1 MLKIESLRF
10 ERGERVLFD
19 NVDLEL
25 HAGQRV
31 AITGRNGVGK
41 STLLDLIV
49 GDLSTSKGSIDMP
62 RSWRVGYM
70 PQEVDASPQTAINYV
85 IDGHFELREV
95 ERKISGLS
103 DDKELANLY
112 LLYEDLGGY
121 EAESRAGRILNGL
134 GFHAEEF
141 EKPFEQFSGG
151 WRIRLNLAKAL
162 MLPSQL
168 LILDEPTNHLDV
180 EAILWLEK
188 WLLDFDGLLVMVAHD
203 RLFLD
208 SVATD
213 ILHIS
218 DSMLRHYS
226 GNYSS
231 FERARTEQI
240 LQQRAAVAKQ
250 DQERKRIKQFVDR
263 FRAKA
268 SKAKQVQ
275 SRIKALERLT
285 EQSLMAVDSDYRVSF
300 EEPEKISNP
309 LLSFRKLSVGYNS
322 DLVLQEI
329 SQSILPG
336 ARIGLLGANGAGK
349 STLLKCLVGELEAR
363 AGQLE
368 TGKHCKIGYFAQQ
381 QLEVLNKEMTALEL
395 FNELNPELQIQSQRD
410 YLGLWGFDKDKI
422 ERRIASLSG
431 GEKARLVLAIISA
444 QKPALLILDEPT
456 NHLDVDMR
464 DALALALQ
472 TYGGAIVLVAHDRD
486 LMDKLVD
493 EFWLLDGG
501 RLSSFS
507 GDMGEY
513 VALKKESVIE
523 AKSSQTPENESK
535 RELRQ
540 SRAKERQRLS
550 ELSDQVKSI
559 ESDIEKQQA
568 ELARVEG
575 LLADKETYNRLPAQ
589 ELSSLLESSGR
600 LRQELAQLEDIWL
613 NVSRLLEKEEEGV

>member
-1 MLKIESLRF
+1 MGIIKKFRIKSFKNKNSLIEFENISLSYGNRLILDNINFKINEGEIFGML
-10 ERGERVLFD
+10 GP
-19 NVDLEL
+19 
-25 HAGQRV
+25 
-31 AITGRNGVGK
+31 NGVGK

-85 IDGHFELREV
+85 IDGHSELREV
-95 ERKISGLS
+95 ERKIAGLS
-103 DDKELANLY
+103 EDEELANLY
-112 LLYEDLGGY
+112 LRYEDLGGY

-134 GFHAEEF
+134 GFHAEDF

-168 LILDEPTNHLDV
+168 LVLDEPTNHLDV

-203 RLFLD
+203 RFFLD

-218 DSMLRHYS
+218 DSVLRHYS

-231 FERARTEQI
+231 FERARAEQI
-240 LQQRAAVAKQ
+240 LQQRAAIAKQ
-250 DQERKRIKQFVDR
+250 DRERKRIKQFVDR

-322 DLVLQEI
+322 ELVLQEI

-349 STLLKCLVGELEAR
+349 STVMKALLGMLKLTSGSVD
-363 AGQLE
+363 
-368 TGKHCKIGYFAQQ
+368 YS
-381 QLEVLNKEMTALEL
+381 NKEITTMLPQ
-395 FNELNPELQIQSQRD
+395 NRIN
-410 YLGLWGFDKDKI
+410 LGLAFVPQTQNVFTGMTVEENLEMGGFLREDEIIHTINDVFDLFPILKEKRNQNTG
-422 ERRIASLSG
+422 ELSG
-431 GEKARLVLAIISA
+431 GQRQQVAFGR
-444 QKPALLILDEPT
+444 ALMTSPNILMLDEPT
-456 NHLDVDMR
+456 AGVSPIVMDELFSRIIEVRKTGVGILMVEQNAKQ
-464 DALALALQ
+464 ALSIANRG
-472 TYGGAIVLVAHDRD
+472 YVLVNGKNSHQGSG
-486 LMDKLVD
+486 
-493 EFWLLDGG
+493 EELLNNPEVRKSFLGG
-501 RLSSFS
+501 
-507 GDMGEY
+507 
-513 VALKKESVIE
+513 
-523 AKSSQTPENESK
+523 
-535 RELRQ
+535 
-540 SRAKERQRLS
+540 
-550 ELSDQVKSI
+550 
-559 ESDIEKQQA
+559 
-568 ELARVEG
+568 
-575 LLADKETYNRLPAQ
+575 
-589 ELSSLLESSGR
+589 
-600 LRQELAQLEDIWL
+600 
-613 NVSRLLEKEEEGV
+613 